1 MTKFEFLDKMAAEL
15 AAIEHFKWCQLTQE
29 AQKEYIAAAIRAL
42 AVLEKMGIDII
53 PPDD

>member
-15 AAIEHFKWCQLTQE
+15 AAIEHFKWGQLTTT
-29 AQKEYIAAAIRAL
+29 AQLEYIAAAIRAL
-42 AVLEKMGIDII
+42 AALEKMGIDII